1 MTERL
6 APVAVDAMGGD
17 NAPGAIV
24 QGAINAARKGR
35 PVILVGPEARV
46 REELA
51 RHRAGQQLPL
61 EIVDAAE
68 VIEMDDHPGQAM
80 RRKKRNSIRVCFE
93 LVKDGQAAAMV
104 SAGNSGAVMA
114 GAIFVLGRPAGV
126 ERPAI
131 ITALPALKGAPIML
145 DMGAVVD
152 AKPIHLVQF
161 ALMGEV
167 WARRVGGV
175 ARPKVAILSNGE
187 EDSKGTEL
195 TRTAAAALRRSS
207 IGFAG
212 YCEGRDLLTGEFDV
226 IVTDGFTG
234 NVALKTMEGTAK
246 VVGEL
251 LKGALRSSP
260 RAMLGGLLA
269 RPEVGFV
276 LVTSPSPVAI
286 EEVLAF
292 HDRLHAEAMPIAGVV
307 ANRVTTAL
315 WPGGPLPERDAL
327 CALVDA
333 ADVFRA
339 PDRTGTGMPDART
352 YVLEVDDGTQCRTL
366 RVPEPVAD
374 PALAALIAAVRR
386 HGRG

>member
-1 MTERL
+1 MTERI

-17 NAPGAIV
+17 HAPRAIV
-24 QGAINAARKGR
+24 QGAINAARKGL

-46 REELA
+46 REELV
-51 RHRAGQQLPL
+51 RHRAGHQLPL
-61 EIVDAAE
+61 EVHDAPE
-68 VIEMDDHPGQAM
+68 VIEMHDHPGQAM
-80 RRKKRNSIRVCFE
+80 RRKKQNSIRVCFE
-93 LVKDGQAAAMV
+93 LVQSGRAAAMV

-114 GAIFVLGRPAGV
+114 GAIFVLGRPRGV

-187 EDSKGTEL
+187 EDSKGTDL
-195 TRTAAAALRRSS
+195 TRTAAAALRRSA

-234 NVALKTMEGTAK
+234 NVALKTMEGTAR
-246 VVGEL
+246 VVGEY
-251 LKGALRSSP
+251 LKRALRSST
-260 RAMLGGLLA
+260 RAKIGGLLSKVA
-269 RPEVGFV
+269 LEGMKKRIDWREVGGAP
-276 LVTSPSPVAI
+276 LVGVNGVGFISHGRADALAI
-286 EEVLAF
+286 E
-292 HDRLHAEAMPIAGVV
+292 I
-307 ANRVTTAL
+307 
-315 WPGGPLPERDAL
+315 
-327 CALVDA
+327 
-333 ADVFRA
+333 
-339 PDRTGTGMPDART
+339 
-352 YVLEVDDGTQCRTL
+352 
-366 RVPEPVAD
+366 
-374 PALAALIAAVRR
+374 AVRR
-386 HGRG
+386 AGDAARTHFTDEIAQAVAPSEALLAAALDGSAADPNPHSVRRPAPTDA